1 MLLPKKNEEF
11 LKTLL
16 KSKEGISMDFKQSIT
31 SAQKIAKTLV
41 AFSNSEGGTLVIGVS
56 DKRLII
62 GIDPEEEIFMIEKAA
77 REFCDPPIHSLQY
90 EILENIEIDQN
101 KIEIEKMVLL
111 VHVKKSNQLHY
122 FKNHNGDKVIYL
134 RNGDQTLPQS

>member
-16 KSKEGISMDFKQSIT
+16 KSKEGLTLDFKQSIT

-56 DKRLII
+56 DKMQII
-62 GIDPEEEIFMIEKAA
+62 GIDPDEEIFMIEKAA
-77 REFCDPPIHSLQY
+77 AEFCNPPILSLKF

-101 KIEIEKMVLL
+101 NIEIEKTILL
-111 VHVKKSNQLHY
+111 VHVKKSSQLHFFKSQNGEKIIY
-122 FKNHNGDKVIYL
+122 FRK
-134 RNGDQTLPQS
+134 GDQTLPQS